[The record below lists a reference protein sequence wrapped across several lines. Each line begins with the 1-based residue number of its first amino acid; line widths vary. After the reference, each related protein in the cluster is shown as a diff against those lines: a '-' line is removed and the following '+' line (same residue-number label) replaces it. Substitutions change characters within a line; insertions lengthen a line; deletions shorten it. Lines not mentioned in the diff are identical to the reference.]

1 MLRRD
6 FLAATLLAGVSRA
19 QEGQSRHEPHVPARK
34 RKAVTK
40 LFKSPEGHPN
50 GLEATN
56 EGLWI
61 AEEVSER
68 AYLVDWHGKVL
79 HKVDTESHNVSGI
92 AVGGG
97 YLWMACNGRG
107 VGRAPRPTDRPG
119 GEILQCDMKTGKT
132 IKRYSPQWPG

>member
-1 MLRRD
+1 LNIMLRKD
-6 FLAATLLAGVSRA
+6 FLAATLLAGVMRA
-19 QEGQSRHEPHVPARK
+19 QEGQSRQEPPVPARK
-34 RKAVTK
+34 PKAVTK
-40 LFKSPEGHPN
+40 LFKSPEGYPN

-68 AYLVDWHGKVL
+68 ANLVDWQGKVL

-97 YLWMACNGRG
+97 YLWMACNGMG
-107 VGRAPRPTDRPG
+107 WAAPRDPPTGPVAKF
-119 GEILQCDMKTGKT
+119 CSAT
-132 IKRYSPQWPG
+132 

>member
-1 MLRRD
+1 MLGERLTIMRRRE
-6 FLAATLLAGVSRA
+6 FLAAALLAGVSRA
-19 QEGQSRHEPHVPARK
+19 ETSVTARK
-34 RKAVTK
+34 PKAVTK
-40 LFKSPEGHPN
+40 LFKSPDGHPN

-79 HKVDTESHNVSGI
+79 RKVDTESHNVSGI

-97 YLWMACNGRG
+97 YLWMACNGMG
-107 VGRAPRPTDRPG
+107 VGRPPRDP
-119 GEILQCDMKTGKT
+119 LTGPVVKFSSAT
-132 IKRYSPQWPG
+132 